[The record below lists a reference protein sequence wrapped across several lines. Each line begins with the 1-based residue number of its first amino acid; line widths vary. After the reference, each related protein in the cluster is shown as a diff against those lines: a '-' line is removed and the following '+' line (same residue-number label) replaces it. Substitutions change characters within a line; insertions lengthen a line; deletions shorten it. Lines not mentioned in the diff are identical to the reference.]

1 MRILDLGCGTGTNL
15 AKLGVT
21 ESDEVT
27 GVDIDDKVL
36 AIARHR
42 FPRRAFFVGAGEKLP
57 FDNASFDRVIS
68 NVALPYMDIPKT
80 LLEIHRVLVPGGPSL
95 AQPSSRQFYSER
107 DSEHVFSFIVAGVPT
122 LCVGERC
129 VVPLHRK
136 DSMVCER
143 ANRVLSDRARNED
156 RTPARGIHKCHFCSA
171 RATGRKEADCAGNK
185 DRLDV
190 KRSRAL
196 VADAGLNPR
205 FKFHCNTQPH
215 ISNCWLPA
223 AI

>member
-1 MRILDLGCGTGTNL
+1 
-15 AKLGVT
+15 
-21 ESDEVT
+21 
-27 GVDIDDKVL
+27 
-36 AIARHR
+36 
-42 FPRRAFFVGAGEKLP
+42 LP

-80 LLEIHRVLVPGGPSL
+80 LLEIHRLLVPGGQVWLSL
-95 AQPSSRQFYSER
+95 HPASFTVREIRNTSSHLLSL
-107 DSEHVFSFIVAGVPT
+107 VFRLYVLGNGV
-122 LCVGERC
+122 

-156 RTPARGIHKCHFCSA
+156 RTPARGIHKCHFYSA
-171 RATGRKEADCAGNK
+171 RGTGRKEADCAGNK

-190 KRSRAL
+190 KRSHAL

-205 FKFHCNTQPH
+205 FKFHCSTQPGF
-215 ISNCWLPA
+215 LPRYEVA
-223 AI
+223 RHEILLGP